1 MSEVKD
7 KVAFDIETKTI
18 YIANTI
24 TVADISTLVNP
35 MMDFER
41 EQDSWPNS
49 EHIQWTVVVKPNNS

>member
-7 KVAFDIETKTI
+7 KVVFNFETKTI

-35 MMDFER
+35 IMDFER
-41 EQDSWPNS
+41 EQDSWPNA
-49 EHIQWTVVVKPNNS
+49 EYIEWNVVVKPNNS